1 MRTQRLPGFTAAV
14 ALGTARSSY
23 RAAGTPGFPEAF
35 GQAILPQQD
44 DGYWSNCQTYCAYGT
59 LWCMCMGSDG
69 EQWTEDCG
77 SCDNWSW

>member
-1 MRTQRLPGFTAAV
+1 MRTPRLPGFSAAA

-23 RAAGTPGFPEAF
+23 RAAGTPGIPEAF

-44 DGYWSNCQTYCAYGT
+44 DGYWEVCQTFCAYGT
-59 LWCMCMGSDG
+59 MWCVCTASDG
-69 EQWTEDCG
+69 EQWVDACG